1 MQRRLSIAVVGTVA
15 VALLLASTVT
25 LALVRRADRNAIQ
38 QVLEQEADVLASL
51 MATVHFDDEGDSSHL
66 SAHLSAAA
74 ENLNRTDVA
83 VLLLKDGAF
92 VGDLPESVRPENLH
106 PLASGDRES
115 ISGIQD
121 STAWAAATEQVG
133 TLAITV
139 VLTDPADQFLG
150 AVLRWFGVS
159 AAVSLALG
167 AAVAVM
173 LSRRLARPLRQARD
187 ATQLIAGGDL
197 SARVPV
203 DGHHPDEITDLS
215 TSINEMA
222 ESLERS
228 HNLERRFLMSISHD
242 LRTPLTS
249 IRGYGE
255 AIADGTAGDRQ
266 QAAEVIVSEAIRL
279 ERLVGDLLD
288 LARLDAREFTLECR
302 LTDVVAVGREVCA
315 GLARSA
321 ADRNV
326 ELRVINEVPVTAWCD
341 PVRVAQVVA
350 NLVQNALKFAD
361 SQVQVEYRVQG
372 RGEEARVV
380 IAVDDDGPGIGEQD
394 RPHVFERLYV
404 ARHDA
409 RPEESG
415 SGLGLT
421 IVAQLTE
428 AMGGRVSV
436 TARRPAGTRFT
447 VELPAREPTD
457 AEPAARR

>member
-1 MQRRLSIAVVGTVA
+1 MQRRLTIAVVGTVA

-25 LALVRRADRNAIQ
+25 LVLVRRADRNAIR

-51 MATVHFDDEGDSSHL
+51 MATVHFDEDGD
-66 SAHLSAAA
+66 SAHLNSHLVQAA

-83 VLLLKDGAF
+83 VLLLQNGTF
-92 VGDLPESVRPENLH
+92 VGGLPESVLPTDLQ
-106 PLASGDRES
+106 PLASGAEES
-115 ISGIQD
+115 ISGIRG
-121 STAWAAATEQVG
+121 STAWAAATEQTG
-133 TLAITV
+133 PLTIAV

-159 AAVSLALG
+159 AAMSLALG

-187 ATQLIAGGDL
+187 ATELIAGGDL
-197 SARVPV
+197 SARVPA
-203 DGHHPDEITDLS
+203 GEGRPDEITDLS
-215 TSINEMA
+215 ASINEMA

-228 HNLERRFLMSISHD
+228 QNLERRFLMSISHD

-255 AIADGTAGDRQ
+255 AIADGTAGDRE

-288 LARLDAREFTLECR
+288 LARLDAREFTLEYH
-302 LTDVVAVGREVCA
+302 LTDVAAVGREVCA
-315 GLARSA
+315 GFARSA

-326 ELRVINEVPVTAWCD
+326 ELRVVNEEPVTAWCD

-361 SQVQVEYRVQG
+361 SAVQVGYRANG
-372 RGEEARVV
+372 RDEEARAL
-380 IAVDDDGPGIGEQD
+380 ITVDDDGPGISEED
-394 RPHVFERLYV
+394 WPHVFERLYV
-404 ARHDA
+404 AR
-409 RPEESG
+409 RKPQPKESG

-428 AMGGRVSV
+428 AMGGKVSV
-436 TARRPAGTRFT
+436 TARQPTGTRFT
-447 VELPAREPTD
+447 VELPAREP
-457 AEPAARR
+457 